1 MKRFSDMLAAQ
12 LAADSCPEVSVQI
25 RSLFDEICQRLHQF
39 FISGRDCQAYT
50 AFVKDELDALTER
63 YERQPVH
70 FTQEFAVF
78 RFMNRAIGEVAKADM
93 SVYLTETV
101 LYWLL
106 FHAYISCL
114 VQTVRRGDEAE
125 INKVQ
130 RAMDRLCSG
139 CSLIR

>member
-39 FISGRDCQAYT
+39 SISDRDFQAST

-63 YERQPVH
+63 YDRQPVH

-78 RFMNRAIGEVAKADM
+78 RFMNRAIGEVAKADW
-93 SVYLTETV
+93 SVHLTETV

-130 RAMDRLCSG
+130 RAMYRLCSG
-139 CSLIR
+139 CTLIG

>member
-12 LAADSCPEVSVQI
+12 HSADSCPEVSVQI
-25 RSLFDEICQRLHQF
+25 RLLFEDICQRLYRF
-39 FISGRDCQAYT
+39 SLYGKGKQAYC
-50 AFVKDELDALTER
+50 AFIKEELDALTEK
-63 YERQPVH
+63 YESQPVH
-70 FTQEFAVF
+70 FTQEFSVF
-78 RFMNRAIGEVAKADM
+78 RFMNSVMTTVAEADL
-93 SVYLTETV
+93 SGQLSEKV

-130 RAMDRLCSG
+130 RAMDRLCTG
-139 CSLIR
+139 CSLI